1 LSHIGSRIV
10 SLTLGGDNSSTPG
23 QLTLFLS
30 RFNSLATIFI
40 KLESFKLIDFTKMN
54 VQLLLPQFPT
64 LTHLKC
70 LSIGE
75 YKRLMPFTINTN
87 ELFNENIILPT
98 SLRSL
103 AFPYEISNEWIQ
115 TSSTKSFVEQLHAH
129 FVHMNSLSFLLQK
142 FPHLK
147 NLTAVLVDVNNND
160 NLQMEN
166 TLQASVISH
175 ALRYLNVNIMRQ
187 VSRRSRFLKMFKEL
201 YLNFEFS

>member
-1 LSHIGSRIV
+1 
-10 SLTLGGDNSSTPG
+10 
-23 QLTLFLS
+23 
-30 RFNSLATIFI
+30 
-40 KLESFKLIDFTKMN
+40 
-54 VQLLLPQFPT
+54 
-64 LTHLKC
+64 
-70 LSIGE
+70 
-75 YKRLMPFTINTN
+75 MPFTINTN
-87 ELFNENIILPT
+87 ELFNENVILPI

-103 AFPYEISNEWIQ
+103 AFPYEMSNEWIQ
-115 TSSTKSFVEQLHAH
+115 TSSTKKSFVVQLHAH

-147 NLTAVLVDVNNND
+147 SLTAVLVDVNNND

-187 VSRRSRFLKMFKEL
+187 VSTRSLFLKMFKEL